1 MEPHLRALRTR
12 WKRRSRGFGVH
23 CGGCAGATS
32 GGWSLAVGLDANLLS
47 IEGVGPWQLA
57 FFARCW
63 RVGWHRLLRGALYL
77 VGRCPAAR
85 VCSSVAR
92 SRVSRVRDDGLLVAS
107 DALVAPVGESPVGRD
122 LSAPFEIANRLPST
136 WNLPA
141 PRLATRA
148 HGMSSASR
156 VRDGAG

>member
-77 VGRCPAAR
+77 VGEGPCGSGLFLGCEVPGVSCPAG
-85 VCSSVAR
+85 CF
-92 SRVSRVRDDGLLVAS
+92 GC
-107 DALVAPVGESPVGRD
+107 
-122 LSAPFEIANRLPST
+122 
-136 WNLPA
+136 
-141 PRLATRA
+141 
-148 HGMSSASR
+148 
-156 VRDGAG
+156 